1 MYAHS
6 WGMKNGFS
14 DVTAQQKVLTFDNEK
29 INYLKMGHADELC
42 FAGGNH

>member
-29 INYLKMGHADELC
+29 MGHADELC